1 MKIKIVEMAPTF
13 AQWNTAKSYAAF
25 RDIFTSDINYK
36 LSSSSINFY
45 KHIQEDFKFNLGMK
59 FSGHL
64 FLLDE
69 KNMESKTG
77 KKIT

>member
-1 MKIKIVEMAPTF
+1 MKIKIVERGPTF
-13 AQWNTAKSYAAF
+13 AQGNTAKSYAAF

-59 FSGHL
+59 FNGHL

-69 KNMESKTG
+69 KIWNQKQ
-77 KKIT
+77 